1 MNIKDLDKDWSEE
14 FRLKFSQI
22 VTRIINLNV
31 IPNIQSQ
38 INERIPPQRGFSIY
52 DEQNEL
58 VNFIKDL
65 LSQSNQEIV
74 KEILDRV
81 DKEVIGEDLR
91 HATNTDGERIY
102 EQNEGNVDIGEIMND
117 LQKDIETQNFLKQ
130 QQRQKLIQL
139 RQSNN
144 LLGEEK

>member
-1 MNIKDLDKDWSEE
+1 MNIKDLDKDWGDE

-58 VNFIKDL
+58 VNFIKNL
-65 LSQSNQEIV
+65 LSQSNQEI
-74 KEILDRV
+74 LDRV
-81 DKEVIGEDLR
+81 DKELIGYIESERFGDEFSFIRGKAIGRNELR
-91 HATNTDGERIY
+91 WE
-102 EQNEGNVDIGEIMND
+102 
-117 LQKDIETQNFLKQ
+117 
-130 QQRQKLIQL
+130 QRQKLTQL

-144 LLGEEK
+144 LLGEKK